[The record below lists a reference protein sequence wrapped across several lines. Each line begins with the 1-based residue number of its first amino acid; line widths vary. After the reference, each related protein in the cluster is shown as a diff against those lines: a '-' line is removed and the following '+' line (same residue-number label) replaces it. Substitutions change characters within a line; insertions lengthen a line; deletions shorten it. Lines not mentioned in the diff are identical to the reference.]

1 MITFQQLIQRLTA
14 FWEKRGCVI
23 HQGHD
28 LETGAGT
35 FNPATFLRCLG
46 PEPYKTAYV
55 EPSRRPKDGRFGENP
70 NRIQLFHQ
78 FQVVIKPS
86 PPDIQKLYL
95 QSLEAIGLNLK
106 QHDVR
111 FVHDDWESPTIGA
124 YGLGWE
130 VWIDGMEI
138 SQFTYFQTVA
148 SLPLKPVCVE
158 LTYGIE
164 RLAMYVQNVKSM
176 FDVHWNEKYT
186 LRDIIHRNEV
196 EWSAYNFTEASTKM
210 WFAHFED
217 FEKEAKEL
225 IGKHL
230 PLPAYDFVIKASHA
244 FNMLDARGAIS
255 TSERARYIA
264 RIRDLA
270 RLIANEYLA
279 VRESLGFPL
288 LQKEKKP
295 PKKKPVIKKL
305 PKTFDPY
312 RKQDFLLE
320 IGSEELPATFVPLGM
335 QSLEN
340 KVKELLKKYDL
351 QYDGV
356 FVYGT
361 PRRLAISVKG
371 LNEGVPEKE
380 EKRRGPAISSAFDP
394 SGNLTP
400 QGQGFIKSLNL
411 ESASLEKIRANK
423 VKGLEIQTLK
433 DQEYLFA
440 SYKEKGISIYQIF
453 SEELPK
459 LILNL
464 DFPKKMRWGNLDISY
479 PRPIHWIVCLFGEKE
494 IPCVLGDVVSGRTTY
509 GHAQLSNK
517 KVSLKKASDYLPALK
532 RNKVLAE
539 VEKRKQFIADQL
551 EKLEKTLKAK
561 ALMQERVMQEVLF
574 LTEWPQLTYGTFSSE
589 FLKAPKEV
597 LMLEMVQH
605 QRYFPLGTSSGKLK
619 NQFIITADNKPNDLI
634 RQGNEK
640 VLSARLTDGV
650 FLYNQ
655 DLKTSLEDFNQKLKN
670 MTFQKELGS
679 MSDKVLRLVFHVQ
692 TINESLLIASEKKLV
707 RAALLCKA
715 DLASELVGE
724 FPELQGTI
732 GKYYALEQKED
743 PEVAS
748 ALEEHWWPKSEGGE
762 LPKTPCGIVLS
773 LADKIDNLLGY
784 FSVGLKPTSSSDP
797 FSLRRQSI
805 GIIKILLENEKS
817 INLKSLLEEC
827 SLRFEN
833 MKKNDV
839 LRAQVIEEI
848 LRYITAR
855 AKGVFEEKGF
865 RKDEIEASLAGICID
880 PYEQF
885 CKLQA
890 LHEFRKSS
898 DKFQKLFEVYKRAK
912 GQLEKMSPTPF
923 DSSLA
928 KEPAEKELVTALNHL
943 EKEWKGLIA
952 DRNYA
957 RAFNE
962 IAKLQPPLANLFD
975 TVLILA
981 EDMKIRNNRIALL
994 QKVFSYFVQLL
1005 DFSKIQ
1011 S

>member
-1 MITFQQLIQRLTA
+1 MITFQQLIHRLVA
-14 FWEKRGCVI
+14 FWEKKGCLI

-78 FQVVIKPS
+78 FQVIIKPS

-95 QSLEAIGLNLK
+95 QSLEAIGLDLK

-158 LTYGIE
+158 LTYGLE

-186 LRDIIHRNEV
+186 LRQIIHRNEV
-196 EWSAYNFTEASTKM
+196 EWSAYNFTEASTAM
-210 WFAHFED
+210 WMAHFED
-217 FEKEAKEL
+217 FEKEAKQL

-230 PLPAYDFVIKASHA
+230 PIPAYDFVIKASHA

-255 TSERARYIA
+255 TTERARYIA

-270 RLIANEYLA
+270 RLIAVEYLS

-288 LQKEKKP
+288 LQKEKKAA
-295 PKKKPVIKKL
+295 KKIPLKPL
-305 PKTFDPY
+305 PKSFDPY
-312 RKQDFLLE
+312 RKQDFILE
-320 IGSEELPATFVPLGM
+320 IGSEQLPATFVPIGM

-340 KVKELLKKYDL
+340 KMKELLKTHGLGYDAI
-351 QYDGV
+351 
-356 FVYGT
+356 FTYGT
-361 PRRLAISVKG
+361 PRRLAISMRG
-371 LNEGVPEKE
+371 LNEGIGEKE
-380 EKRRGPAISSAFDP
+380 EKRRGPAIATAFDAQ
-394 SGNLTP
+394 GNTTP
-400 QGQGFIKSLNL
+400 QGQGFLKAVHFENS
-411 ESASLEKIRANK
+411 SLEKIRAGK

-440 SYKEKGISIYQIF
+440 TYKEKGHSIYQIF
-453 SEELPK
+453 SVELPK

-479 PRPIHWIVCLFGEKE
+479 PRPLHWILCLYGEKE
-494 IPCVLGDVVSGRTTY
+494 IPFELGNVVSGRATY
-509 GHAQLSNK
+509 GHAQLSDK
-517 KVSLKKASDYLPALK
+517 KIILKKATEYLAVLK
-532 RNKVLAE
+532 KNKVLAD
-539 VEKRKQFIADQL
+539 VEKRKQSILDQL
-551 EKLEKTLKAK
+551 EKLEQKLKSR
-561 ALMQERVMQEVLF
+561 ALMQERVLAEVVF
-574 LTEWPQLTYGTFSSE
+574 LTEWPQLTYGTFNTE

-605 QRYFPLGTSSGKLK
+605 QRYFPVGNSQGKLK
-619 NQFIITADNKPNDLI
+619 NQFIITADNKPNALI
-634 RQGNEK
+634 CQGNEK
-640 VLSARLTDGV
+640 VLSARLTDGI
-650 FLYNQ
+650 FLYEQ
-655 DLKTSLEDFNQKLKN
+655 DLKTPLEDFNEKLKN
-670 MTFQKELGS
+670 MTFQKDLGTVFE
-679 MSDKVLRLVFHVQ
+679 KVVRLIFQAQ
-692 TINESLLIASEKKLV
+692 TVNEALLMASEKKLA

-743 PEVAS
+743 PEVA
-748 ALEEHWWPKSEGGE
+748 AAIEEHWRPVSEGGE
-762 LPKTPCGIVLS
+762 LPKTACGIVLS
-773 LADKIDNLLGY
+773 ITDKIDNLLGY

-797 FSLRRQSI
+797 FSLRRQTI

-817 INLKSLLEEC
+817 VNLQSLLEAC
-827 SLRFEN
+827 GGRFESL
-833 MKKNDV
+833 KKDSV
-839 LRAQVIEEI
+839 LKAQIIEEI
-848 LRYITAR
+848 LRYITSR

-865 RKDEIEASLAGICID
+865 RKDEIEASLAGVCID

-885 CKLQA
+885 CKLKA

-898 DKFQKLFEVYKRAK
+898 DKFQKLYEVYKRAK
-912 GQLEKMSPTPF
+912 GQLEKMVAIPF
-923 DSSLA
+923 NPSLA
-928 KEPAEKELVTALNHL
+928 EEKAEKELVAALNHL
-943 EKEWKGLIA
+943 EKQWKGLIA

-957 RAFNE
+957 RAFAE
-962 IAKLQPPLANLFD
+962 IAKLQEPLAHLFD

-981 EDMKIRNNRIALL
+981 EDPKIRNNRIALL
-994 QKVFSYFVQLL
+994 QKVFSYFAALL

-1011 S
+1011 L

>member
-14 FWEKRGCVI
+14 FWEKKGCLI

-86 PPDIQKLYL
+86 PPDIQQLYL
-95 QSLEAIGLNLK
+95 QSLEAIGLKLK

-111 FVHDDWESPTIGA
+111 FVHDDWESPTLGA

-138 SQFTYFQTVA
+138 SQFTYFQMVA
-148 SLPLKPVCVE
+148 SLPLKPVSVE
-158 LTYGIE
+158 LTYGLE
-164 RLAMYVQNVKSM
+164 RLAMYVQNVKNL

-186 LRDIIHRNEV
+186 LHDIIHRNEV

-210 WFAHFED
+210 WLTHFED
-217 FEKEAKEL
+217 FEKEAKTL
-225 IGKHL
+225 IGRHL

-255 TSERARYIA
+255 TTERARYIA

-270 RLIANEYLA
+270 RLIAVEYLS

-288 LQKEKKP
+288 LHKEKATV
-295 PKKKPVIKKL
+295 KKPVLKSL

-320 IGSEELPATFVPLGM
+320 IGSEQLPAAFVPIGM

-340 KVKELLKKYDL
+340 KMKELLKQHGLNHDA
-351 QYDGV
+351 V
-356 FVYGT
+356 FVFGT
-361 PRRLAISVKG
+361 PRRLAIVVKG
-371 LNEGVPEKE
+371 LNEGTPEKE
-380 EKRRGPAISSAFDP
+380 EKRRGPAVAMAFDTK
-394 SGNLTP
+394 GNLTP
-400 QGQGFIKSLNL
+400 QGQGFIKSLGL
-411 ESASLEKIRANK
+411 GTVSLDKIRTGK
-423 VKGLEIQTLK
+423 IKGLEIQTVK
-433 DQEYLFA
+433 DQDYLFGTH
-440 SYKEKGISIYQIF
+440 KEKGISIYQLF
-453 SEELPK
+453 SEALPK
-459 LILNL
+459 LILAL

-479 PRPIHWIVCLFGEKE
+479 PRPIHWILCLYGEKE
-494 IPCVLGDVVSGRTTY
+494 VPFQLGNLFSGRITY
-509 GHAQLSNK
+509 GHAQLSDK
-517 KVSLKKASDYLPALK
+517 KIIIKKAADYLPSLKK
-532 RNKVLAE
+532 NQVLAD
-539 VEKRKQFIADQL
+539 VEKRKQSILDQL
-551 EKLEKTLKAK
+551 AKLEKTVKGK
-561 ALMQERVMQEVLF
+561 ALMQERVLQEVLF
-574 LTEWPQLTYGTFSSE
+574 LTEWPQLTYGTFSAD

-605 QRYFPLGTSSGKLK
+605 QRYFPLGGAQGKLK
-619 NQFIITADNKPNDLI
+619 NQFIITADNKPNPLI
-634 RQGNEK
+634 RSGNEK

-650 FLYNQ
+650 FLYQQ
-655 DLKTSLEDFNQKLKN
+655 DLKTPLEDFNEKLKN
-670 MTFQKELGS
+670 MTFQKDLGT
-679 MSDKVLRLVFHVQ
+679 MFEKVLRLVFQVQ
-692 TINESLLIASEKKLV
+692 TVNEALLLASEKKLA
-707 RAALLCKA
+707 RAAILCKA

-743 PEVAS
+743 PEVA
-748 ALEEHWWPKSEGGE
+748 AAIEEHWRPTSESGE

-805 GIIKILLENEKS
+805 GVIKILLENQKS
-817 INLKSLLEEC
+817 VDLKALLDSC
-827 SLRFEN
+827 SGRFES
-833 MKKNDV
+833 MKKDTA
-839 LRAQVIEEI
+839 LKAQVVEEV
-848 LRYITAR
+848 LRYITSR

-865 RKDEIEASLAGICID
+865 RKDEIEASLAGYCTD

-898 DKFQKLFEVYKRAK
+898 DKFQKLYEVYKRAK
-912 GQLEKMSPTPF
+912 GQLEKAAPATF
-923 DSSLA
+923 DPALA
-928 KEPAEKELVTALNHL
+928 QEPAEKELLAALNHL
-943 EKEWKGLIA
+943 EKQWKGLIA

-957 RAFNE
+957 RSFNE
-962 IAKLQPPLANLFD
+962 IAKLQAPLAHLFD

-981 EDMKIRNNRIALL
+981 EDPKIKNNRIALL